1 METGASPLTTTTRP
15 PTMTTTAVQ
24 KWPRSYAGFETLPFI
39 HSILKGAADGVE
51 GVGILTNYD
60 WLPEGIDGTD
70 TWGDTWIEAR
80 ANWIRDVAPR
90 LLPNPRP

>member
-1 METGASPLTTTTRP
+1 METGASPSP
-15 PTMTTTAVQ
+15 
-24 KWPRSYAGFETLPFI
+24 
-39 HSILKGAADGVE
+39 
-51 GVGILTNYD
+51 TNYD

>member
-1 METGASPLTTTTRP
+1 
-15 PTMTTTAVQ
+15 MTTAAVQ

-39 HSILKGAADGVE
+39 HSILKGADDGVE
-51 GVGILTNYD
+51 GVGILTDYD
-60 WLPEGIDGTD
+60 WLPEDVDGTD

-80 ANWIRDVAPR
+80 AKWIREVAPM